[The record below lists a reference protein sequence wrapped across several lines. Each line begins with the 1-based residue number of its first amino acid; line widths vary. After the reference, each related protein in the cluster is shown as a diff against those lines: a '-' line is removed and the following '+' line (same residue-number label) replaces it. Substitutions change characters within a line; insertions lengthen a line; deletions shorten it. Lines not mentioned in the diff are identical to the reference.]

1 MDIVFIL
8 LICFSLLFFI
18 AYLYTSN
25 QLKLSTQYL
34 AETMLLYL
42 ASEENQ
48 KDNINIDQPQETIH
62 KENFIKFLSDSRD
75 WAYQYIEDV
84 QTGLEKFIGDVDS
97 HIKYFD
103 EYSSVLSEGRPDF
116 LAMKQISK
124 SYKELKKLL
133 PQDTDDRR

>member
-84 QTGLEKFIGDVDS
+84 QKGLNKFVTEVDRD
-97 HIKYFD
+97 IDYFD
-103 EYSSVLSEGRPDF
+103 KYGGVVPSSPNTDILKR
-116 LAMKQISK
+116 IST
-124 SYKELKKLL
+124 SYKELKQLL
-133 PQDTDDRR
+133 PEDEA

>member
-1 MDIVFIL
+1 MILFL
-8 LICFSLLFFI
+8 LIITFNIQTFAWATGNNSGS
-18 AYLYTSN
+18 APSPSSMAGQQN
-25 QLKLSTQYL
+25 K
-34 AETMLLYL
+34 
-42 ASEENQ
+42 EE
-48 KDNINIDQPQETIH
+48 
-62 KENFIKFLSDSRD
+62 
-75 WAYQYIEDV
+75 V